1 MDDRVSD
8 LARADVPDRDRGVR
22 RNGVSAEI
30 IRLIPCRRRNSN
42 ETTDFP
48 TIVFRFPAKP
58 DTHADTVP
66 CEYVAPAE
74 DET

>member
-1 MDDRVSD
+1 MDDSVSD
-8 LARADVPDRDRGVR
+8 LARADVPDRDRCVR
-22 RNGVSAEI
+22 RNGVSADI
-30 IRLIPCRRRNSN
+30 IRLIPWRRRNSS

-58 DTHADTVP
+58 NTHADTVP
-66 CEYVAPAE
+66 CEFVAPAK